1 MIFMMLS
8 EKTVLPEI
16 IRKYLLIML
25 DDIPPTKRDRVTH
38 AARLVGLQATGQVR
52 LSCGLIAEL

>member
-1 MIFMMLS
+1 MMLS

-25 DDIPPTKRDRVTH
+25 DGIPPTKRDRVTH
-38 AARLVGLQATGQVR
+38 VARLVGLQATGQVK
-52 LSCGLIAEL
+52 LSCGLIA